1 MAPDTADFADMSLD
15 EKLKWLD
22 AIWSSIV
29 SDASIEQMPDWHREL
44 LQKRLHDLRANP
56 NQGQDWR
63 EFLAELEASE

>member
-1 MAPDTADFADMSLD
+1 MAPDTADFADMSLE

-29 SDASIEQMPDWHREL
+29 ADDSIEQMPDWHREL
-44 LQKRLHDLRANP
+44 LRKRLHELRANP

-63 EFLAELEASE
+63 EFLAELEAGE

>member
-1 MAPDTADFADMSLD
+1 MAPDTADFADMSLE

-29 SDASIEQMPDWHREL
+29 TDDSIEQMPDWHREL
-44 LQKRLHDLRANP
+44 LQKRLRELRANP

-63 EFLAELEASE
+63 EFLAELEAGE